1 MGNWEYDREMEL
13 ADEEAERQARLRQS
27 AEKRRQ
33 EEIAARKA
41 EQAALDATP
50 LLEIEKELATHLHEM
65 MCHWNHTDGCS
76 WYYAK
81 DTDEDW
87 NRNYARVEYIKKAR
101 FIIAEELLNPEEI
114 IKTLK
119 LIQKSKHAK

>member
-1 MGNWEYDREMEL
+1 MGNWEYDRAMEL
-13 ADEEAERQARLRQS
+13 EDEEAERQHRLRQA
-27 AEKRRQ
+27 AEARRQ

-50 LLEIEKELATHLHEM
+50 LLEVEKELATQLHDL
-65 MCHWNHTDGCS
+65 MCNWNHTDGCS
-76 WYYAK
+76 WFYAK

-101 FIIAEELLNPEEI
+101 FVIAEGADPKEV
-114 IKTLK
+114 IKTLQ